1 MLHLEISMEVEE
13 GGWGGRDRERE
24 GRREDA
30 EGGREEGR
38 EGEQVLAWA
47 LLFLQIM
54 NVLSL
59 YHSL

>member
-1 MLHLEISMEVEE
+1 MEVEE